1 MADDF
6 LIGTYNRNAAVTEVQ
21 MREFFATAPRGME
34 PLLAQELQAMF
45 AEEVACKR
53 AGVSFCGSMEVAYR
67 ACLWSRIAN
76 RILLPLSAF
85 SASTPDELYAGVN
98 KIAWSQHLAADG
110 SLAVDCQSVQSKIDH
125 THFAALKVKDAIVDQ
140 LRSEFGT
147 RPRVELH
154 RPDIRI
160 NVYLFR
166 DQAHVGLD
174 LAGES
179 LHRRGYRK
187 RGGEAPLKENLA
199 AAILMRADWPSVAAA
214 GGGMVDPM
222 CGSGTLCIE
231 AAMMAAD
238 IAPGLAREY
247 FGFKNWRGFDASI
260 WNNLIDEAKLRRE
273 KGRQSMPPVT
283 GFDVDPAAVR
293 TARSNAQEALLG
305 GRVQIVAGEL
315 AEVRPP
321 QYGKPD
327 GGLVVVNPPYGE
339 RVGEEREIEP
349 LYGRLG
355 KHLKAYFCDW
365 NAAVF
370 TGNPK
375 LAGSLRLRPRRS
387 YTLFNGP
394 LKCRLLCYN
403 IGSSISENNGS
414 EALHVSS
421 EVSETPSTSSQMFAN
436 RLRKNRRRL
445 GRWASRNSV
454 TCYRIYD
461 ADLPEYALAI
471 DMYKGEKMWL
481 HIQEY
486 APPSSVAESAAA
498 RRREEGIQ
506 TAAAILDVPH
516 SQIFFKTRRQQKR
529 ANQYEKQRNIG
540 RFHEV
545 SEGDFRFWINLSDYL
560 DTGLFLDQRLTREM
574 IAGEIKTRSF
584 LNLFGYT
591 GAASV
596 AAAVGGASSTT
607 TVDLSKTYLDWA
619 QRNLGL
625 NGYTGTEHEFVQADV
640 GQWLHDQRIKPRR
653 RYGLIWLDPPTFSNS
668 KRMER
673 SFDVQREHPTLI
685 RDAITLLEPGGLLLF
700 SNNFRRFKLDRTALT
715 DLAIDDISSETLPPD
730 FERRS
735 RYHNCWRIMVQ

>member
-85 SASTPDELYAGVN
+85 LASTPDELYAGVN

-187 RGGEAPLKENLA
+187 RGGEAPLKE
-199 AAILMRADWPSVAAA
+199 
-214 GGGMVDPM
+214 
-222 CGSGTLCIE
+222 
-231 AAMMAAD
+231 
-238 IAPGLAREY
+238 Y

-327 GGLVVVNPPYGE
+327 GGLVVVNQPYGE

-403 IGSSISENNGS
+403 IGSSISENDGS

-461 ADLPEYALAI
+461 ADLPESAL
-471 DMYKGEKMWL
+471 
-481 HIQEY
+481 
-486 APPSSVAESAAA
+486 
-498 RRREEGIQ
+498 
-506 TAAAILDVPH
+506 
-516 SQIFFKTRRQQKR
+516 
-529 ANQYEKQRNIG
+529 
-540 RFHEV
+540 
-545 SEGDFRFWINLSDYL
+545 
-560 DTGLFLDQRLTREM
+560 
-574 IAGEIKTRSF
+574 
-584 LNLFGYT
+584 
-591 GAASV
+591 
-596 AAAVGGASSTT
+596 
-607 TVDLSKTYLDWA
+607 
-619 QRNLGL
+619 
-625 NGYTGTEHEFVQADV
+625 
-640 GQWLHDQRIKPRR
+640 
-653 RYGLIWLDPPTFSNS
+653 
-668 KRMER
+668 
-673 SFDVQREHPTLI
+673 
-685 RDAITLLEPGGLLLF
+685 
-700 SNNFRRFKLDRTALT
+700 
-715 DLAIDDISSETLPPD
+715 IS
-730 FERRS
+730 R
-735 RYHNCWRIMVQ
+735 